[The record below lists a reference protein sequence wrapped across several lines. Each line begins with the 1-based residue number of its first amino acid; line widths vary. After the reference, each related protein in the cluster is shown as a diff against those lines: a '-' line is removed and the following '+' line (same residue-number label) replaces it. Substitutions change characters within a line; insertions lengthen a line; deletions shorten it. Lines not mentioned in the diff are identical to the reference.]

1 MNTIVNLNGEWE
13 LLWDTEDT
21 GIQNR
26 WYATY
31 PSGGEKVQ
39 VPHIWERVFEKKLFA
54 TDTAFYFKHFRID
67 DKNAAKRIF
76 INFSRVSL
84 HTTVWLNG
92 KYIDS
97 HFGETSSFTLDIS
110 KAIKPEEDN
119 ILCVRV
125 ASMGASNSRIDFGRE
140 SKEDADDRYI
150 HPYEAPISLPWQQY
164 PFGGI
169 FGDVSLITGNAA
181 FISGMQL
188 EPDMDQERVAIE
200 ATFNNPRGYQAKL
213 KILMRNP
220 AGEVSEMEKELK
232 LEKENASIRFTL
244 GIKDWKKERNVWS
257 PEHPNMFAIE
267 LSLESAK
274 GKKGEQESNITIM
287 KPFSFRKFD
296 CINGDFYLNDSI
308 VKIQGVNYSQH
319 WSKGGLWTND
329 NPELRKDL
337 EAVKAAGFNAIRTGG
352 APLTE
357 DALNIC
363 DEIGLLVFQE
373 LPIYTMRS
381 TKRGLDMVYGLIK
394 DNILEQKHHPSI
406 VTWVL
411 GAENGTM
418 MLENGTKLLKE
429 VDNYDISR
437 PIISNLNCVYID
449 NEESMKKDTGK
460 LMGVTNDRT
469 IQYSSHR
476 LHLRMN
482 PNANLSDFLS
492 HYCSKENLDETMVPD
507 SSLGDSTFQDEYEK
521 FATEVSGKILVTL
534 KNHTLL
540 PETPTSIDG
549 ARGTK
554 NAKSVKTLFKQIE
567 SFTKSENSIW
577 KDFDEFRKDANRI
590 AEKSKI
596 DQITS
601 LQSNPLVAG
610 YMLDQWADFGIDFCG
625 LRDENRKV
633 KKLGDFEKTITKQ
646 TRLLV
651 SCLEHTVPAQGEVS
665 FQLALLNNARLKD
678 IKVSMEIVDA
688 KGKVTAS
695 DVQEFEGSTSLTQL
709 GVFSLET
716 PKTAGDYKLCF
727 KLTGD
732 SNEVDSIEENLR
744 VVDAADIQEVLGN
757 VSFLDNCEGTS
768 DVLAALR
775 GEEQL
780 IFTANLSSWSEEII
794 SQIVEVTKN
803 GGKTLLLSDL
813 TKEDIEFFNDSHH
826 FDWTLESHFTTGASA
841 LSLHYLPKDS
851 PLESTFGENVL
862 DEKAAAVLPS
872 VSLNELEGANVLAR
886 SVSIVGEEVKTG
898 VNLQILPFGKG
909 KIILNQFNIFE
920 GLETNALAD
929 SLFKKIVE
937 LA

>member
-1 MNTIVNLNGEWE
+1 MNTIVDLNGEWE

-31 PSGGEKVQ
+31 PSGGEKIQ

-54 TDTAFYFKHFRID
+54 TDTAFYFKHFRIE
-67 DKNAAKRIF
+67 DKNAAKKVF
-76 INFSRVSL
+76 LNFSRVSI
-84 HTTVWLNG
+84 HATVWLNG
-92 KYIDS
+92 KFIGT
-97 HFGETSSFTLDIS
+97 HFGETTSFVFDIT
-110 KAIKPEEDN
+110 KAVKLEEDN

-140 SKEDADDRYI
+140 SKEDAGDRYI
-150 HPYEAPISLPWQQY
+150 HPYEAPIGLPWQQY

-169 FGDVSLITGNAA
+169 FGDVSLIMGNVAYV
-181 FISGMQL
+181 SGMQL
-188 EPDMDQERVAIE
+188 EPDMDQERVAVE

-213 KILMRNP
+213 HIFMRNP
-220 AGEVSEMEKELK
+220 AGEVCEMEKELK
-232 LEKENASIRFTL
+232 LEKENASVRFIL
-244 GIKDWKKERNVWS
+244 GIKDWKREKNVWTT
-257 PEHPNMFAIE
+257 EHPNLFAIE
-267 LSLESAK
+267 LQLESAK
-274 GKKGEQESNITIM
+274 NKKNEFEYNSSIM
-287 KPFSFRKFD
+287 KRFAFRKFD

-308 VKIQGVNYSQH
+308 LKIQGVNYSQH
-319 WSKGGLWTND
+319 WSKGGLWTD
-329 NPELRKDL
+329 RNPELRKDL
-337 EAVKAAGFNAIRTGG
+337 EAVKKAGFNAIRTGG
-352 APLTE
+352 TPLTE
-357 DALNIC
+357 EALDIC

-373 LPIYTMRS
+373 LPVYTMRS
-381 TKRGLDMVYGLIK
+381 SKRGLEMVYDLIK
-394 DNILEQKHHPSI
+394 DSILEQKHHPSI

-449 NEESMKKDTGK
+449 NEENMKKDTGK

-482 PNANLSDFLS
+482 PNANMSEFLT

-507 SSLGDSTFQDEYEK
+507 TTLGDSTFQDEYEM

-540 PETPTSIDG
+540 PESPTNVDG
-549 ARGTK
+549 SRGIK
-554 NAKSVKTLFKQIE
+554 NAKAIKTVFKQLETFVGTDI
-567 SFTKSENSIW
+567 SIW
-577 KDFDEFRKDANRI
+577 PNFEAFRTDANRI
-590 AEKSKI
+590 ALKSKI
-596 DQITS
+596 DQITA
-601 LQSNPLVAG
+601 LQSNPLVSG
-610 YMLDQWADFGIDFCG
+610 YMLDQWADIGADFSG
-625 LRDENRKV
+625 LNDENRKS
-633 KKLGDFEKTITKQ
+633 KKLDSFESIITKP

-651 SCLEHTVPAQGEVS
+651 SCLEHTIAVRSEIN
-665 FQLALLNNARLKD
+665 FQLTLLNNARLKE
-678 IKVSMEIVDA
+678 IAIAMEIVDA
-688 KGKVTAS
+688 KGKVISS
-695 DVQEFEGSTSLTQL
+695 DEQNLNGTTSLTQL
-709 GVFSLET
+709 GTFSMEAPKEAGNYKFKFTLTSNSET
-716 PKTAGDYKLCF
+716 ID
-727 KLTGD
+727 
-732 SNEVDSIEENLR
+732 VVEEDLR
-744 VVDAADIQEVLGN
+744 VVEDANVQDVLSN

-768 DVLAALR
+768 DVLAALK
-775 GEEQL
+775 GSEQL

-826 FDWTLESHFTTGASA
+826 FDWKLESHFTTGASA
-841 LSLHYLPKDS
+841 LSLHYLPKNS
-851 PLESTFGENVL
+851 PLEQAFGENVL
-862 DEKAAAVLPS
+862 DEKAAAVLPG

-886 SVSIVGEEVKTG
+886 SVSIVNDEVKTG
-898 VNLQILPFGKG
+898 VDLQILPFGKG

-920 GLETNALAD
+920 GLETNVLAD

>member
-13 LLWDTEDT
+13 LLWDTEDS

-54 TDTAFYFKHFRID
+54 TDTAFYFKHFRLK
-67 DKNAAKRIF
+67 DKTDAKRVIL
-76 INFSRVSL
+76 NFYRVSL

-92 KYIDS
+92 KFIGT
-97 HFGETSSFTLDIS
+97 HFGETTSFSLDVT
-110 KAIKPEEDN
+110 KAIKPEDDN

-125 ASMGASNSRIDFGRE
+125 ASMGASNSRIDFGRD
-140 SKEDADDRYI
+140 SKEDAGDRYI

-169 FGDVSLITGNAA
+169 FGDVTLVTGNAA
-181 FISGMQL
+181 CITGMQL
-188 EPDMDQERVAIE
+188 EPDMDQERVSVE
-200 ATFNNPRGYQAKL
+200 VTFNNPRGYQAKL
-213 KILMRNP
+213 RILMRNP
-220 AGEVSEMEKELK
+220 NGEVAEMYKDLK
-232 LEKENASIRFTL
+232 LEKENASTRFTL
-244 GIKDWKKERNVWS
+244 GIKDWKREKNSWS
-257 PEHPNMFAIE
+257 IDHPYMYAIE
-267 LSLESAK
+267 LQLEYAK
-274 GKKGEQESNITIM
+274 NKKGEPEYSHPVM
-287 KPFSFRKFD
+287 KPFGFRKFD

-308 VKIQGVNYSQH
+308 IKIQGVNYNQH
-319 WSKGGLWTND
+319 WSKGGLWTSN
-329 NPELRKDL
+329 NPDLKKDL
-337 EAVKAAGFNAIRTGG
+337 NAVKAAGFNAIRTCG

-357 DALNIC
+357 EALNLC
-363 DEIGLLVFQE
+363 DELGILVFQE

-381 TKRGLDMVYGLIK
+381 TKRGLEMVYELIK
-394 DNILEQKHHPSI
+394 DSVEEQKHHPSI

-429 VDNYDISR
+429 VDNHDISR
-437 PIISNLNCVYID
+437 PIISNLNCVFID
-449 NEESMKKDTGK
+449 NEENMKKDTGK

-507 SSLGDSTFQDEYEK
+507 TSLGNSTFQDEYEN
-521 FATEVSGKILVTL
+521 FAMDVSGKILVTL
-534 KNHTLL
+534 KNHTIL
-540 PETPTSIDG
+540 PENATNVDG
-549 ARGTK
+549 PRGAKNTK
-554 NAKSVKTLFKQIE
+554 AIKAIFKQIE
-567 SFTKSENSIW
+567 NFTKSDISIW
-577 KDFDEFRKDANRI
+577 KDFDSFRDDANRI
-590 AEKSKI
+590 AIKSKI
-596 DQITS
+596 DQVTAI
-601 LQSNPLVAG
+601 QSNPLVSG
-610 YMLDQWADFGIDFCG
+610 FILDQWADFGTDFSG
-625 LRDENRKV
+625 LNDENRKS
-633 KKLGDFEKTITKQ
+633 KKLSEFEATITKP

-651 SCLEHTVPAQGEVS
+651 SCLDHTVGCNSEIS
-665 FQLALLNNARLKD
+665 FQLTLLNNARLKS
-678 IKVSMEIVDA
+678 ISVAMSLVDA
-688 KGKVTAS
+688 KGKVVSS
-695 DVQEFEGSTSLTQL
+695 DAQELEGTTSLTPL
-709 GVFSLET
+709 GTFSLET
-716 PKTAGDYKLCF
+716 PKAAGIYKLQF
-727 KLTGD
+727 VLKSAGEKID
-732 SNEVDSIEENLR
+732 AVEEEIRIIEHS
-744 VVDAADIQEVLGN
+744 DIQDVLGN

-768 DVLAALR
+768 EVKAALR
-775 GEEQL
+775 GSEQV

-826 FDWTLESHFTTGASA
+826 FDWKLESHFTTGASA
-841 LSLHYLPKDS
+841 LSLHYLPSDS

-872 VSLNELEGANVLAR
+872 VSLNELEGASVLAR
-886 SVSIVGEEVKTG
+886 SVSLLEEEAKPG
-898 VNLQILPFGKG
+898 VDLQILPFGKG

-929 SLFKKIVE
+929 NLFKKIVE